1 MADVTDVNRYVP
13 SDAMQEIESGI
24 DHLPSSVVNYQVK
37 AVDSDIK
44 AKERLLVLAEQ
55 QANEFK
61 DRITVMHEHLLN
73 VQQELVHTQQLLD
86 SKQREIETEVHLKQL
101 SEREAGKIAQEV
113 VQTEKEML
121 EVQDALNIVQNN
133 IFRGNERLDQ
143 FKMQL
148 NWNQEELE
156 QWTLAAKQKEED
168 NKALQKYA
176 HADEQ
181 KIKELVLAGEK
192 INMEVQRKKIDLE
205 NEVTETQA
213 SQVSG
218 SACRTAATY
227 SAPAACSMQRGRV
240 TRHTHARGMQ
250 RTRGR
255 HHASMRGAADRAR
268 QDRRGVPQASSRATG
283 VRAAV
288 GAGAPHSQLD
298 GCVTGARL
306 PWWGWQAIEAIKNRD
321 AAIQQVCA

>member
-1 MADVTDVNRYVP
+1 MADVTDVTRYVP

-24 DHLPSSVVNYQVK
+24 DHLPASVVNFQVK

-44 AKERLLVLAEQ
+44 AKERLLALAEQ

-168 NKALQKYA
+168 NKALQKCASVATLQSLANLSSRHASRHAIDPSPPRA
-176 HADEQ
+176 HAHRHADAR
-181 KIKELVLAGEK
+181 AGRRTRRRTHRHARAHARVRWK
-192 INMEVQRKKIDLE
+192 VR
-205 NEVTETQA
+205 
-213 SQVSG
+213 
-218 SACRTAATY
+218 ACGRAEDQGARAGGREDQHGGPLPLPTIPLPFLCS
-227 SAPAACSMQRGRV
+227 SAP
-240 TRHTHARGMQ
+240 
-250 RTRGR
+250 
-255 HHASMRGAADRAR
+255 
-268 QDRRGVPQASSRATG
+268 
-283 VRAAV
+283 
-288 GAGAPHSQLD
+288 
-298 GCVTGARL
+298 L
-306 PWWGWQAIEAIKNRD
+306 PLAWRIPRID
-321 AAIQQVCA
+321 